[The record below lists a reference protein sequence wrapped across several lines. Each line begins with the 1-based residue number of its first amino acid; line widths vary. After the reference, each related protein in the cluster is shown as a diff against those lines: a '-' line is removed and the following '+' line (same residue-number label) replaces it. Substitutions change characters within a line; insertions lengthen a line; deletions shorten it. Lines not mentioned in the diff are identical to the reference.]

1 MNNTILLIGCTGF
14 LGKCILYKLL
24 TQTNYEICLV
34 IRNKNGISYKN
45 RIPIILSE
53 ILCNTNDYINRIR
66 PININYIRNKEMKIN
81 ISDQEKTYIIE
92 NVSYIINA
100 LADIN
105 FNRPLVTAVQNNT
118 LTALNWLN
126 LCKQCKTK
134 VKYIYIS
141 TAYVNYHL
149 DQEIILEKIY
159 EKNMN
164 QNTLTNVLNKNITSI
179 KPYLNTYTYS
189 KQLTEIIL
197 SKNRKLTNIDLHI
210 IRPSIIVCA
219 DKYPYKGYGCLQN
232 VNLAFFGSITGTLAF
247 FDIDANT
254 KFNCI
259 IPVDKVSNMC
269 IHKLKSKKKYTINH
283 CSYNNNHFTVS
294 KLHQYI
300 KHIQNKK
307 QDNPLLLNSIYFK
320 PYVPILVGNSTFYKL
335 YAIIYFIIIKLIQG
349 MSLINIYKSLK
360 FTYKYTYVTQFL
372 KKNKQFVM
380 KKPMK
385 EIDISDAILHYI
397 DHYLENN
404 IKLNSLFL

>member
-1 MNNTILLIGCTGF
+1 
-14 LGKCILYKLL
+14 
-24 TQTNYEICLV
+24 
-34 IRNKNGISYKN
+34 
-45 RIPIILSE
+45 
-53 ILCNTNDYINRIR
+53 
-66 PININYIRNKEMKIN
+66 MKIN

-197 SKNRKLTNIDLHI
+197 SKNR
-210 IRPSIIVCA
+210 
-219 DKYPYKGYGCLQN
+219 
-232 VNLAFFGSITGTLAF
+232 
-247 FDIDANT
+247 
-254 KFNCI
+254 
-259 IPVDKVSNMC
+259 M
-269 IHKLKSKKKYTINH
+269 
-283 CSYNNNHFTVS
+283 
-294 KLHQYI
+294 
-300 KHIQNKK
+300 
-307 QDNPLLLNSIYFK
+307 
-320 PYVPILVGNSTFYKL
+320 
-335 YAIIYFIIIKLIQG
+335 
-349 MSLINIYKSLK
+349 
-360 FTYKYTYVTQFL
+360 
-372 KKNKQFVM
+372 
-380 KKPMK
+380 
-385 EIDISDAILHYI
+385 
-397 DHYLENN
+397 
-404 IKLNSLFL
+404 